1 MYNITAQMPTS
12 YPQHSSFDNTAV
24 LMSCPQH
31 NSFGTTAVPT
41 SYPQHGSFG
50 TTAVLTSCP
59 QHNSFGTTAVPT
71 SDPQHSSF
79 DNTAVLTSCPQHNS
93 FGTTAVPTCC
103 PQHNN
108 FGTTAVLTS
117 DPQLNSISAAGMMGS
132 GPGIAPWAFPGPAQQ
147 LAGAPVQ
154 SFEQPQYTPDP
165 WDRFMSQ
172 SSTQESMQTPPDSF
186 DLAGVDCADLNLDD
200 VNWDEMFPGV

>member
-1 MYNITAQMPTS
+1 MTHHPWLSCHFRNPAAPWPVRLHTPHPTCGLQRPCLQAQANGSWVLDQHGTMYNITAQMPTS

-24 LMSCPQH
+24 LM
-31 NSFGTTAVPT
+31 
-41 SYPQHGSFG
+41 
-50 TTAVLTSCP
+50 
-59 QHNSFGTTAVPT
+59 
-71 SDPQHSSF
+71 
-79 DNTAVLTSCPQHNS
+79 SCPQHNS